1 MAVEVSSVRSRRALL
16 VGAFGGMAALAA
28 QALGRPSQ
36 VLGADV
42 VLGGTN
48 TTTAKTT
55 IQNTSTDSTVLELKS
70 SQTLALVARGT
81 VGALITG
88 REGAGLTA
96 VQASGPS
103 LIRASALN
111 AGVVAFGESMGVR
124 GSSTDKVGVLGVAGG
139 EGPEN
144 MPPNAG
150 VYGWSTAEGIGV
162 SMGLLGRSTAP
173 TGYGAFGTSDS
184 GTGVQGFTK
193 SGTAMSA
200 TVGPNGTGRAF
211 AANGRVSFSS
221 SGIATVAAGNSQK
234 VVDPGIALTPKSKVL
249 ATVMG
254 NPGGSIVLKRV
265 IVDAAADTFTI
276 ALTGSAANATDVAW
290 FVLD

>member
-16 VGAFGGMAALAA
+16 VGAFGGAAALAA
-28 QALGRPSQ
+28 QALGRPSS

-70 SQTLALVARGT
+70 NQTLALVARGNS
-81 VGALITG
+81 GALITG
-88 REGAGLTA
+88 REGAALTA
-96 VQASGPS
+96 GQASGLS

-111 AGVVAFGESMGVR
+111 AGIVAFGESMGVR
-124 GSSTDKVGVLGVAGG
+124 GSSADKVGVLGVAGG
-139 EGPEN
+139 EGPSN
-144 MPPNAG
+144 IPPNVG
-150 VYGWSTAEGIGV
+150 VYGWSTAESIAV
-162 SMGLLGRSTAP
+162 SMGVLGRSTAP
-173 TGYGAFGTSDS
+173 AGYGAFGTSDS

-193 SGTAMSA
+193 SGTAVSA
-200 TVGPNGTGRAF
+200 AVGPNGTGRAF
-211 AANGRVSFSS
+211 AANGRVTFST
-221 SGIATVAAGNSQK
+221 SGIATVGAGNAQK
-234 VVDPGIALTPKSKVL
+234 VVSPGIALTSQSKVL

-254 NPGGSIVLKRV
+254 NPGGTVVLKRV

-276 ALTGSAANATDVAW
+276 VLTGNAANATDVCW

>member
-1 MAVEVSSVRSRRALL
+1 MSVDAGNVRTRRALL
-16 VGAFGGMAALAA
+16 AGAAGGVAALIA
-28 QALGRPSQ
+28 QAIGRPSP

-55 IQNTSTDSTVLELKS
+55 IQNTSTDSTVLELRS
-70 SQTLALVARGT
+70 VESLALVARGN

-88 REGAGLTA
+88 RDGAGVTA

-103 LIRASALN
+103 LVRASSLN

-124 GSSTDKVGVLGVAGG
+124 GSSANRVGVLGVAGG
-139 EGPEN
+139 DGPSN
-144 MPPNAG
+144 IPPNAG

-173 TGYGAFGTSDS
+173 AGYGAFGTSKS

-193 SGTAMSA
+193 SGTAVAA
-200 TVGPNGTGRAF
+200 TVGSDGTGRAL
-211 AANGRVSFSS
+211 AVNGRALFSTA
-221 SGIATVAAGNSQK
+221 GLATVASGNNQK
-234 VVDPGIALTPKSKVL
+234 VVDPGVPLTANTKVL
-249 ATVMG
+249 ATLMG
-254 NPGGSIVLKRV
+254 NAGGAVTVKRV
-265 IVDAAADTFTI
+265 AVDAAADKFTI
-276 ALTGSAANATDVAW
+276 FLTGASANAASVAW